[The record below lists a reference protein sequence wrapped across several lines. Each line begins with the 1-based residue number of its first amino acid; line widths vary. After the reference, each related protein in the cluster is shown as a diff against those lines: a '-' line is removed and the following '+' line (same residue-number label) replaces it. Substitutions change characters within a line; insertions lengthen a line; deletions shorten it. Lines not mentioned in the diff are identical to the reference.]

1 MGGGG
6 GKGVVLPDDVDEVI
20 RSFFGAALRGGY
32 GMTEQNFYLVTCEH
46 ERLHI
51 PPWVTVLLLDPDS
64 GQPLPRE
71 GVRTG
76 RASFFDLT
84 QDGTWGGIV
93 SGDRITVDFG
103 SCPCGRTTVHMDK
116 KIQRFSEITGD
127 ADKLTCAATPD
138 AQAEALDFLTSL

>member
-1 MGGGG
+1 
-6 GKGVVLPDDVDEVI
+6 
-20 RSFFGAALRGGY
+20 
-32 GMTEQNFYLVTCEH
+32 MTEQNFYLVTCEH

-71 GVRTG
+71 GVQTG
-76 RASFFDLT
+76 RASFFDLS

-93 SGDRITVDFG
+93 SGDRITVG
-103 SCPCGRTTVHMDK
+103 YSPCPCGRTTLYMDK

-127 ADKLTCAATPD
+127 DDKLTCAATPS
-138 AQAEALDFLTSL
+138 AQAEALELLTSL